1 MPFDTLIRGAEVVLP
16 YGGGQRR
23 IDLAITDGRIAA
35 HLDPGAEAEA
45 NETIDATGR
54 VILPGVIDPHTHLNL
69 GDPET
74 AFETETRAA
83 ALHGIT
89 TILHFLMSNDPYE
102 AEYNGNTASGA
113 TPKASSTTAST
124 PSSPPAN
131 SWRRDRPIR
140 R

>member
-16 YGGGQRR
+16 YGGGLKP

-35 HLDPGAEAEA
+35 HLQPGTDADAT
-45 NETIDATGR
+45 ETIDATNR

-89 TILHFLMSNDPYE
+89 TILHFLMSNEPLRDRIQAVPRM
-102 AEYNGNTASGA
+102 GRLLRASL
-113 TPKASSTTAST
+113 TTAST
-124 PSSPPAN
+124 PSSLPV
-131 SWRRDRPIR
+131 SS
-140 R
+140 